1 MHWKIRIRNAELGI
15 KNIGKMKKITLLLS
29 IVLFAGLGL
38 QAQVVDSAQLLIKY
52 VPKLANSNKI
62 NQQAV
67 LKDTVVSEK
76 VEFNYVIAPN
86 KPQLSFQPGDM
97 QVGKLNPE
105 VKERYYRNY
114 IKLGFGYPIT
124 PLAELSMVRIHLP
137 RPIFKT

>member
-1 MHWKIRIRNAELGI
+1 M
-15 KNIGKMKKITLLLS
+15 NIETMKKITILLS
-29 IVLFAGLGL
+29 IMLVCCVGV

-67 LKDTVVSEK
+67 LRDTVVNEQM
-76 VEFNYVIAPN
+76 EFNYVVAPN
-86 KPQLSFQPGDM
+86 KPNLDFTAGEM

-124 PLAELSMVRIHLP
+124 PLAIP
-137 RPIFKT
+137 TD